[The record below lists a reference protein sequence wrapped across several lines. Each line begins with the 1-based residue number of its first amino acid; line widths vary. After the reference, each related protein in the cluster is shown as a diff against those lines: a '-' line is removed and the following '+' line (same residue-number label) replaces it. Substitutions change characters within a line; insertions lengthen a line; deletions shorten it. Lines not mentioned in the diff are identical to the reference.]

1 MLNMLGMLDFVI
13 LGTDF
18 ALGIVYDH
26 EITQHVHCI
35 MIMCFWEKTF
45 VIGFFVLLVNM
56 WYL

>member
-1 MLNMLGMLDFVI
+1 MLDFVI